1 MGIDAAAVRKEAG
14 LDGHD
19 LNDCELRLSCA
30 FAAKI
35 FGAAKARWPSAH
47 FGLQHGRLYQPFMLG
62 VIGQLMT
69 NADTAL
75 QALRGWVRFQ
85 EAFGEGVRLE
95 LAELPELVE
104 MQVWVHPSL
113 WSVADPEMA
122 DSVLMAAASCL
133 QALAGHSV
141 QPAGVR
147 FRHAAPPDAQR
158 YQQAFGCP
166 VLFGQDQD
174 ALVMRRADLAR
185 PLLLA
190 NRPMFGLIEQQSQA
204 ILARL
209 STRDVF
215 SDRVRRLILRSFNG
229 AGAEMERI
237 SGQLHVSARTLQRKL
252 QQEGKPYRQLLDE
265 VRLEFACHHLRY
277 RHISIDELAYLLG
290 YSESSVFR
298 RSFKRWTGRSPSA
311 YRLQPPANPD

>member
-1 MGIDAAAVRKEAG
+1 
-14 LDGHD
+14 
-19 LNDCELRLSCA
+19 
-30 FAAKI
+30 
-35 FGAAKARWPSAH
+35 
-47 FGLQHGRLYQPFMLG
+47 
-62 VIGQLMT
+62 
-69 NADTAL
+69 
-75 QALRGWVRFQ
+75 
-85 EAFGEGVRLE
+85 
-95 LAELPELVE
+95 
-104 MQVWVHPSL
+104 
-113 WSVADPEMA
+113 
-122 DSVLMAAASCL
+122 
-133 QALAGHSV
+133 
-141 QPAGVR
+141 
-147 FRHAAPPDAQR
+147 
-158 YQQAFGCP
+158 
-166 VLFGQDQD
+166 
-174 ALVMRRADLAR
+174 MRRADLAR

-237 SGQLHVSARTLQRKL
+237 SGQLHVSPRTLQRKL